1 MMDSNQPSG
10 NKRQFLF
17 IIKFILL
24 IFISYFMVQISIV
37 SKEIEEKR
45 PIPGLQTT
53 MELADQYMK
62 GKYWMDWRHLG
73 SDFNYPDAH
82 LSSYHYLELSS
93 DVGMLQVYPY
103 DFMRFDF
110 PHEKDHCLIRNYL
123 SIDSKSIGIWIV
135 YGMDI
140 LHIKAKDIS
149 GEYYIEYQNG
159 SYIPN
164 PQMEQETG
172 FTTEEIVEQA
182 YKMRTAFEEEMEKMH
197 QYQIGRAK
205 ERRKKFTNFGFVTF
219 LLFCTLYSL
228 VKWAVINKR
237 ANAEDKYPEEVLKE
251 TMAKAREKLLKRR
264 YLLLGCVISFWIHI
278 LIPVISEYILIP
290 IGGNANEY
298 TAYGISAVISPIAY
312 ASYGI
317 SAVITAVVLGL
328 LWESPV
334 IEKRNA
340 AGTAM
345 QAVKYIVWFLL
356 GCAVT
361 LAVIWLGISIVPRL
375 FCPLVRFYIINL
387 IADGIAFLVFIMIEA
402 AKRPAAGVGHDG
414 TMAMEKGD
422 LGNGTQSTGK

>member
-1 MMDSNQPSG
+1 
-10 NKRQFLF
+10 
-17 IIKFILL
+17 
-24 IFISYFMVQISIV
+24 MVQISIAA
-37 SKEIEEKR
+37 KETEEKR
-45 PIPGLQTT
+45 NIPGLQTT
-53 MELADQYMK
+53 IELANHYIR
-62 GKYWMDWRHLG
+62 GRYSWDWDKLG
-73 SDFNYPDAH
+73 DTVVYPNPLAVAC
-82 LSSYHYLELSS
+82 YLKLPS
-93 DVGMLQVYPY
+93 DVGMLDASARWAGEQRY
-103 DFMRFDF
+103 FEIETHM
-110 PHEKDHCLIRNYL
+110 EKNNNG
-123 SIDSKSIGIWIV
+123 IGIYIH
-135 YGMDI
+135 Y
-140 LHIKAKDIS
+140 KKDLCIDVKGNYKGNYTS
-149 GEYYIEYQNG
+149 YYIEYQNG

-182 YKMRTAFEEEMEKMH
+182 DKMRTAFEEEMAKMH

-251 TMAKAREKLLKRR
+251 TMEKGREKLLKRR
-264 YLLLGCVISFWIHI
+264 YLLLGCAISFWIHI

-345 QAVKYIVWFLL
+345 QAVKYIVWFLS

-387 IADGIAFLVFIMIEA
+387 IADGIALFVFIIIEA
-402 AKRPAAGVGHDG
+402 TKKP
-414 TMAMEKGD
+414 MKK
-422 LGNGTQSTGK
+422 QP

>member
-1 MMDSNQPSG
+1 MQRQMIDSNQPSG
-10 NKRQFLF
+10 NRRQFLF

-24 IFISYFMVQISIV
+24 IFISYFIIQLSIEA
-37 SKEIEEKR
+37 KEIEEKR

-53 MELADQYMK
+53 TELADHYMLREFSRE
-62 GKYWMDWRHLG
+62 WEQLG
-73 SDFNYPDAH
+73 SILDSPDF
-82 LSSYHYLELSS
+82 LSSRHYLELSS
-93 DVGMLQVYPY
+93 DVGMLWVSSAPEDDYFIMQV
-103 DFMRFDF
+103 D
-110 PHEKDHCLIRNYL
+110 IRKGNNSIRIETYYRSSFIHVAGEDNNISYYL
-123 SIDSKSIGIWIV
+123 
-135 YGMDI
+135 
-140 LHIKAKDIS
+140 
-149 GEYYIEYQNG
+149 EYERGKYIQ
-159 SYIPN
+159 N

-182 YKMRTAFEEEMEKMH
+182 DKMRTAFEEEMEKMH

-237 ANAEDKYPEEVLKE
+237 ANAEDKYLEEVLKE
-251 TMAKAREKLLKRR
+251 TMEKGREKLLKRR
-264 YLLLGCVISFWIHI
+264 YLLLGCAISFWIHI

-345 QAVKYIVWFLL
+345 QAVKYIVWFLS

-387 IADGIAFLVFIMIEA
+387 IADGIAFFVFIMIEA
-402 AKRPAAGVGHDG
+402 AKRPAAGIDHDD
-414 TMAMEKGD
+414 MVEKGV
-422 LGNGTQSTGK
+422 

>member
-1 MMDSNQPSG
+1 MSKQTACNNSN

-24 IFISYFMVQISIV
+24 IFISYFMVQISIAA
-37 SKEIEEKR
+37 KEIEEKR

-53 MELADQYMK
+53 MELADQYMEREYIEDWEILGNDLDYPDGYLSPFHTLEFSSDA
-62 GKYWMDWRHLG
+62 GKLTVF
-73 SDFNYPDAH
+73 SDFIYTVMKKGN
-82 LSSYHYLELSS
+82 SSIKICMNWDEDWDDWS
-93 DVGMLQVYPY
+93 
-103 DFMRFDF
+103 
-110 PHEKDHCLIRNYL
+110 LIV
-123 SIDSKSIGIWIV
+123 D
-135 YGMDI
+135 
-140 LHIKAKDIS
+140 
-149 GEYYIEYQNG
+149 GEYQGHSTTYYFDCKNG

-182 YKMRTAFEEEMEKMH
+182 DKMRTAFEEEMEKMR

-205 ERRKKFTNFGFVTF
+205 ERRKKFTNFSFVTF

-251 TMAKAREKLLKRR
+251 TMEKGREKLLKRR
-264 YLLLGCVISFWIHI
+264 YLLLGCAISFWIHI

-345 QAVKYIVWFLL
+345 QAVKYIVWFLS

-387 IADGIAFLVFIMIEA
+387 IADGIALFVFIIIEA
-402 AKRPAAGVGHDG
+402 TKKP
-414 TMAMEKGD
+414 MKK
-422 LGNGTQSTGK
+422 QP

>member
-1 MMDSNQPSG
+1 MQRQMIDSNQPSG
-10 NKRQFLF
+10 NRRQFLF

-24 IFISYFMVQISIV
+24 IFISYFIIQLSIEA
-37 SKEIEEKR
+37 KEIEEKR

-53 MELADQYMK
+53 TELADHYMLREFSRE
-62 GKYWMDWRHLG
+62 WEQLG
-73 SDFNYPDAH
+73 SILDSPDF
-82 LSSYHYLELSS
+82 LSSRHYLELSS
-93 DVGMLQVYPY
+93 DVGMLWVSSAPEDDYFIMQV
-103 DFMRFDF
+103 D
-110 PHEKDHCLIRNYL
+110 IRKGNNSIRIETYYRSSFIHVAGEDNNISYYL
-123 SIDSKSIGIWIV
+123 
-135 YGMDI
+135 
-140 LHIKAKDIS
+140 
-149 GEYYIEYQNG
+149 EYERGKYIQ
-159 SYIPN
+159 N

-182 YKMRTAFEEEMEKMH
+182 DKMRTAFEEEMEKMR

-237 ANAEDKYPEEVLKE
+237 ANAEDKYLEEVLKE
-251 TMAKAREKLLKRR
+251 TMEKGREKLLKRR
-264 YLLLGCVISFWIHI
+264 YLLLGCAISFWIHI

-345 QAVKYIVWFLL
+345 QAVKYIVWFLS

-387 IADGIAFLVFIMIEA
+387 IADGIAFFVFIMIEA
-402 AKRPAAGVGHDG
+402 AKRPAAGIDHDD
-414 TMAMEKGD
+414 MVEKGV
-422 LGNGTQSTGK
+422 

>member
-10 NKRQFLF
+10 NKRQFSY
-17 IIKFILL
+17 IIKFVLL
-24 IFISYFMVQISIV
+24 IFISYFMVQISIAA
-37 SKEIEEKR
+37 KEIEEKR

-53 MELADQYMK
+53 VELADQYMK
-62 GKYWMDWRHLG
+62 RKYIEDWEVLG
-73 SDFNYPDAH
+73 NDLDYPDGY
-82 LSSYHYLELSS
+82 LSPFHTLEFSS
-93 DVGMLQVYPY
+93 DVGMLKACS
-103 DFMRFDF
+103 DFIYTVMKKGNNSIEIFMNWD
-110 PHEKDHCLIRNYL
+110 EDWDDWSLIV
-123 SIDSKSIGIWIV
+123 D
-135 YGMDI
+135 
-140 LHIKAKDIS
+140 
-149 GEYYIEYQNG
+149 GEYQGHSTTYYFDCKNG
-159 SYIPN
+159 RYVPN
-164 PQMEQETG
+164 PQMERETG
-172 FTTEEIVEQA
+172 FTMDEIINQVD
-182 YKMRTAFEEEMEKMH
+182 KMRTAFEEEMEKMR

-228 VKWAVINKR
+228 IKWAVINKR

-278 LIPVISEYILIP
+278 LVPVISEYILIP

-298 TAYGISAVISPIAY
+298 TA
-312 ASYGI
+312 YGI

-345 QAVKYIVWFLL
+345 QAVKYIVWFLS

-387 IADGIAFLVFIMIEA
+387 IADGIAFFVFIMIEA

-414 TMAMEKGD
+414 TMAMEKGV
-422 LGNGTQSTGK
+422 

>member
-1 MMDSNQPSG
+1 MQRQMIDSNQPSG
-10 NKRQFLF
+10 NRRQFLF

-24 IFISYFMVQISIV
+24 IFISYFIIQLSIEA
-37 SKEIEEKR
+37 KEIEEKR

-53 MELADQYMK
+53 TELADHYMQSEF
-62 GKYWMDWRHLG
+62 WMEWEQLG
-73 SDFNYPDAH
+73 SILDSPDF
-82 LSSYHYLELSS
+82 LSSRHYLELSS
-93 DVGMLQVYPY
+93 DVGMLWVSSAPEDDYFIMQV
-103 DFMRFDF
+103 D
-110 PHEKDHCLIRNYL
+110 IRKGNNSIRIETYYRSSFIHVAGEDNNISYYL
-123 SIDSKSIGIWIV
+123 
-135 YGMDI
+135 
-140 LHIKAKDIS
+140 
-149 GEYYIEYQNG
+149 EYERGKYIQ
-159 SYIPN
+159 N

-182 YKMRTAFEEEMEKMH
+182 DKMRTAFEEEMEKMR

-205 ERRKKFTNFGFVTF
+205 ERRKKFTNFSFVTF

-251 TMAKAREKLLKRR
+251 TMEKGREKLLKRR
-264 YLLLGCVISFWIHI
+264 YLLLGCAISFWIHI

-345 QAVKYIVWFLL
+345 QAVKYIVWFLS

-361 LAVIWLGISIVPRL
+361 LALIWLGISIVPRL

-387 IADGIAFLVFIMIEA
+387 IADGIAFFVFIMIEA
-402 AKRPAAGVGHDG
+402 AKRPAAGIDHDD
-414 TMAMEKGD
+414 MVEKGV
-422 LGNGTQSTGK
+422 

>member
-10 NKRQFLF
+10 NKRQFSY
-17 IIKFILL
+17 IIKFVLL
-24 IFISYFMVQISIV
+24 IFISYFMVQISIAA
-37 SKEIEEKR
+37 KEIEEKR

-53 MELADQYMK
+53 VELADQYMLREFSRE
-62 GKYWMDWRHLG
+62 WEQLG
-73 SDFNYPDAH
+73 SILDSPDF
-82 LSSYHYLELSS
+82 LSSRHYLELSS
-93 DVGMLQVYPY
+93 DVGMLWVSSAPEDDYFIMQV
-103 DFMRFDF
+103 D
-110 PHEKDHCLIRNYL
+110 IRKGNNSIRMETYYRSSFIHVAGENNNISYYL
-123 SIDSKSIGIWIV
+123 
-135 YGMDI
+135 
-140 LHIKAKDIS
+140 
-149 GEYYIEYQNG
+149 EYERGKYIQ
-159 SYIPN
+159 N

-182 YKMRTAFEEEMEKMH
+182 DKMRTAFEEEMEKMR

-278 LIPVISEYILIP
+278 LVPVISEYILIP

-317 SAVITAVVLGL
+317 SAVITAVVWGL

-345 QAVKYIVWFLL
+345 QAVKYIVWFLS

-387 IADGIAFLVFIMIEA
+387 IADGAAFFVFIMIEA
-402 AKRPAAGVGHDG
+402 AKRPAAGIDHDD
-414 TMAMEKGD
+414 MVEKGV
-422 LGNGTQSTGK
+422 

>member
-1 MMDSNQPSG
+1 MQKQMIDSNQPSG
-10 NKRQFLF
+10 NRRQFLF

-24 IFISYFMVQISIV
+24 IFISYFIIQLSIEA
-37 SKEIEEKR
+37 KEIEEKR

-53 MELADQYMK
+53 TELADHYMQSEF
-62 GKYWMDWRHLG
+62 WMEWEQLG
-73 SDFNYPDAH
+73 SILDSPDF
-82 LSSYHYLELSS
+82 LSSRHYLELSS
-93 DVGMLQVYPY
+93 DVGMLWVSSAPEDDYFIMQV
-103 DFMRFDF
+103 D
-110 PHEKDHCLIRNYL
+110 IRKGNNSIRIETYYRSSFIHVAGEDNNISYYL
-123 SIDSKSIGIWIV
+123 
-135 YGMDI
+135 
-140 LHIKAKDIS
+140 
-149 GEYYIEYQNG
+149 EYERGKYIQ
-159 SYIPN
+159 N

-182 YKMRTAFEEEMEKMH
+182 DKMRTAFEEEMEKMH

-205 ERRKKFTNFGFVTF
+205 ERRKKFTNFGFITF
-219 LLFCTLYSL
+219 LLFCTFYSFI
-228 VKWAVINKR
+228 KWAVINKR

-251 TMAKAREKLLKRR
+251 TMEKGREKLLKRR

-345 QAVKYIVWFLL
+345 QAVKYIVWFLS

-361 LAVIWLGISIVPRL
+361 LAVIWMGISIVPRL
-375 FCPLVRFYIINL
+375 FCPLVSVCL
-387 IADGIAFLVFIMIEA
+387 AQ
-402 AKRPAAGVGHDG
+402 
-414 TMAMEKGD
+414 T
-422 LGNGTQSTGK
+422 